1 MMLVDKEIYLDW
13 IKLLVLFVKDEELLT
28 EP

>member
-13 IKLLVLFVKDEELLT
+13 IKLLVLFVKDEELLK